1 MQPQRPK
8 KRNDFFKFLFLFLSI
23 SVVTIGLL
31 SLHDFEKL
39 YSSLIER
46 SVLSSIEDANI
57 FFNKTNM
64 PTKDGVSLLFV
75 GDIMLDRG
83 VAYVAKKNTDPN
95 FTFLKSA
102 ADLQSADLTIGN
114 LEGPVSS
121 GGVRS
126 GSIYSFRFD
135 PKVVA
140 SLQYAGFDVLSLANN
155 HIFDYGRVALRDTIT
170 NLRVAGISSAGAGVD
185 YKEANAPAIREVNG
199 EKFAFLSYTNLYP
212 SSLKASTTRPGIS
225 DLNSFLVA
233 ELIKDLKNQNIFVTI
248 LLHWG
253 DEYKKEPN
261 KNQRKLAKILSDA
274 GADLIIGNHPHVTQ
288 GVEKIGDTWVAWSL
302 GNFVFDQSFSK
313 DTMQSIALGVVV
325 QDGKI
330 AKVLKVPVVLN
341 KFYQPELKIL
351 ESSEL

>member
-1 MQPQRPK
+1 MA
-8 KRNDFFKFLFLFLSI
+8 RNDFLNFLFLFLAI
-23 SVVTIGLL
+23 SVVTVGFL
-31 SLHDFEKL
+31 SLSDFEKL
-39 YSSLIER
+39 YSSLAER
-46 SVLSSIEDANI
+46 SVLSSVEEAKI
-57 FFNKTNM
+57 FFNKTNVSS
-64 PTKDGVSLLFV
+64 TKDSVSLLFV

-83 VAYVAKKNTDPN
+83 VAYVAKKNIDPN

-102 ADLQSADLTIGN
+102 ADLRSADLTIGN

-135 PKVVA
+135 PKVIP

-155 HIFDYGRVALRDTIT
+155 HIFDYGAVALRDTIT
-170 NLRVAGISSAGAGVD
+170 NLRNAGISSTGAGVD
-185 YKEANAPAIREVNG
+185 YEEANVPAIREVSG

-212 SSLKASTTRPGIS
+212 ITLNARSSRPGIS
-225 DLNSFLVA
+225 NFNTSSTVA
-233 ELIKDLKNQNIFVTI
+233 LIKDLKSKNIFVTI

-261 KNQRKLAKILSDA
+261 KNQRKLAKILSDT
-274 GADLIIGNHPHVTQ
+274 GADLIIGNHPHVSQ
-288 GVEKIGDTWVAWSL
+288 GVEKIGNTWVAWSL

-325 QDGKI
+325 QGGKV
-330 AKVLKVPVVLN
+330 ANVLKVPVVLN

-351 ESSEL
+351 DTSEL